1 MTVHAVQYIGTTHMS
16 SYTYKQ
22 KRLKCSFISQNTYM
36 AYLFKSVDRIKVY
49 GVLTG
54 GLAAGPRVNSV
65 TG

>member
-1 MTVHAVQYIGTTHMS
+1 
-16 SYTYKQ
+16 
-22 KRLKCSFISQNTYM
+22 M

-65 TG
+65 TGRLATFMKVLI